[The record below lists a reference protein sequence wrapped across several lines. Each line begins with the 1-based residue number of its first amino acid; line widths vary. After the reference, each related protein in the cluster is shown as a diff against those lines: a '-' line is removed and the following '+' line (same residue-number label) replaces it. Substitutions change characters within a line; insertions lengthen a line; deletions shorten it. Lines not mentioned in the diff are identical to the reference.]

1 MESILD
7 SVKKQLGIE
16 KDYRH
21 FDAQIITHINS
32 VFMTLNQ
39 LGVGPDTPF
48 YIEDELSTWHE
59 FLNGRMDLN
68 AVQTYIGLC
77 VRLLFDPPTTS
88 FVLDAMQRSINEFEW
103 RLTAQANSS
112 S

>member
-7 SVKKQLGIE
+7 SIKAQLGIE
-16 KDYRH
+16 KEYRH

-39 LGVGPDTPF
+39 LGVGPDSPY
-48 YIEDELSTWHE
+48 YIEDELSTWYE

-68 AVQTYIGLC
+68 AVKTYMGLC

-88 FVLDAMQRSINEFEW
+88 FVLDATQRAISELEW
-103 RLTAQANSS
+103 RLAAQANRSP
-112 S
+112 